1 MSKLYTVILKNSL
14 HSNLNCIA
22 SVRVDIFIPES
33 VSRKSHVIT
42 LMASTVGY
50 PHTSF
55 IKEYPQGK
63 FPTDTMSLNC
73 K

>member
-22 SVRVDIFIPES
+22 CVDIFIPES

-42 LMASTVGY
+42 LMASPVGY

-55 IKEYPQGK
+55 IKGYPQGK
-63 FPTDTMSLNC
+63 FPTDTMSLNF